1 MNNSVLVVAA
11 HPDDEVLGCGGT
23 IIKHAERG
31 DEINLLFMTNGV
43 SSRSETSDEDIKNR
57 LKASKLANSVLGVN
71 SVKYLDF
78 PDNAMDSIPLL
89 NIVKEV
95 ELLVNKLKPSIVY
108 THHFGD
114 LNVDHQLT
122 NDAVMTA
129 CRAKPNSTVKE
140 IYGFE
145 VLSSTEWSNP
155 KKAVFNPTLFIDISK
170 QFQKKIKAVKVYANE
185 IESPPHSRSIEH
197 IEVLAKHRGYSI
209 GNDKSEAFEV
219 YRILR

>member
-23 IIKHAERG
+23 IIKHVERG
-31 DEINLLFMTNGV
+31 DEINLLFMTDGV
-43 SSRSETSDEDIKNR
+43 SSRLDTSDEDIKDR
-57 LKASKLANSVLGVN
+57 LKASKLAKSILGVK

-89 NIVKEV
+89 KIVKEV
-95 ELLVNKLKPSIVY
+95 ELLINKLKPSIIY

-129 CRAKPNSTVKE
+129 CRPKPNSTVKE

-145 VLSSTEWSNP
+145 ILSSTEWSNS
-155 KKAVFNPTLFIDISK
+155 KKAIFNPTLFIDISK
-170 QFQKKIKAVKVYANE
+170 QFKKKIKALKLYAKE
-185 IESPPHSRSIEH
+185 IESAPHSRSIEH
-197 IEVLAKHRGYSI
+197 MEVLAKHRGYSI

>member
-1 MNNSVLVVAA
+1 MSNSVLVVAA
-11 HPDDEVLGCGGT
+11 HPDDEVFGCGGT
-23 IIKHAERG
+23 IIKHVESG
-31 DEINLLFMTNGV
+31 DEINLLFMTDGV
-43 SSRSETSDEDIKNR
+43 SSRSNTSDKDIEDR
-57 LKASKLANSVLGVN
+57 LKASKLAKSILGAK
-71 SVKYLDF
+71 SVKYLNF

-95 ELLVNKLKPSIVY
+95 ELLINELKPSIVY
-108 THHFGD
+108 THYFGD

-129 CRAKPNSTVKE
+129 CRPKPNSTVKE

-145 VLSSTEWSNP
+145 VLSSTEWSNK
-155 KKAVFNPTLFIDISK
+155 KKAIFNPTLFVDISK
-170 QFQKKIKAVKVYANE
+170 QFQKKIKAIKSYSNE
-185 IESPPHSRSIEH
+185 IEPPPHSRSIEH
-197 IEVLAKHRGYSI
+197 IEVLAKHRGYST